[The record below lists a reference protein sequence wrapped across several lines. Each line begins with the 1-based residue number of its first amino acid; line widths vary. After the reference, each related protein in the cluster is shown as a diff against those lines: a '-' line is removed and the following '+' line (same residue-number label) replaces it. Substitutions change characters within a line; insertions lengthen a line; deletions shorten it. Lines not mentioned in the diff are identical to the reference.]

1 MLGLILF
8 SIFISN
14 LDGRIESIFSKV
26 ADDTKLG
33 GVADTPQ
40 GWAVIQWDLD
50 RWKSRAERNLMRLN
64 RSKFRVLHLGRND
77 RMHQYRLGDDL
88 KEKISTEKDL
98 GVLVDNRL
106 AVSQQYVVMTKKA
119 SGILGCTKRSVASRS
134 RELILPLST
143 LP

>member
-1 MLGLILF
+1 LF
-8 SIFISN
+8 NIFISA
-14 LDGRIESIFSKV
+14 LYEGIESTLIKS
-26 ADDTKLG
+26 ADDTNLG
-33 GVADTPQ
+33 AVADIPE
-40 GWAVIQWDLD
+40 GCAVIQWDLD